1 MTHASV
7 RREYIVDVIDASHRG
22 RASDVSFVASNS
34 MFHDPE
40 LSVWNVM
47 GSSPNKVSPC
57 TSLSSLPNLT
67 STTGMLTVCLL
78 VMMHEK
84 SSNAFMGARLLM
96 DRAHEYD
103 RLDEAFLADLRLI
116 LIATYLKNTAKI
128 CTKISLSGESPII
141 TS

>member
-1 MTHASV
+1 
-7 RREYIVDVIDASHRG
+7 
-22 RASDVSFVASNS
+22 

-78 VMMHEK
+78 VMMMHEK
-84 SSNAFMGARLLM
+84 SSNAFMGVRLLM

>member
-1 MTHASV
+1 MNAFVS
-7 RREYIVDVIDASHRG
+7 

-78 VMMHEK
+78 VMMMHEK
-84 SSNAFMGARLLM
+84 SSNAFMGVRPLM

-103 RLDEAFLADLRLI
+103 RLDEAFLAGLRLI
-116 LIATYLKNTAKI
+116 LTATYLKKHSQNLHEDIFILRKSHHHVL
-128 CTKISLSGESPII
+128 K
-141 TS
+141 

>member
-1 MTHASV
+1 
-7 RREYIVDVIDASHRG
+7 
-22 RASDVSFVASNS
+22 

-84 SSNAFMGARLLM
+84 SSNAFMGAHLLM

-116 LIATYLKNTAKI
+116 LIATYLEKHSQNLHEDIFIRRKSHNHVLKNRTFA
-128 CTKISLSGESPII
+128 G
-141 TS
+141 

>member
-1 MTHASV
+1 MLPTG
-7 RREYIVDVIDASHRG
+7 G

-47 GSSPNKVSPC
+47 GSSLNKVSPC

-78 VMMHEK
+78 VMMHER
-84 SSNAFMGARLLM
+84 SSNAFVLVRPLM

-128 CTKISLSGESPII
+128 CPKISLSGESPII

>member
-1 MTHASV
+1 
-7 RREYIVDVIDASHRG
+7 
-22 RASDVSFVASNS
+22 

-78 VMMHEK
+78 VMTMHEK

-116 LIATYLKNTAKI
+116 LIAIYLKNTAKI
-128 CTKISLSGESPII
+128 CTKIFLSGESPII
-141 TS
+141 TF

>member
-1 MTHASV
+1 MLPTG
-7 RREYIVDVIDASHRG
+7 G

-47 GSSPNKVSPC
+47 GSSPQQSVS
-57 TSLSSLPNLT
+57 LHLVVVVAELD
-67 STTGMLTVCLL
+67 LYDRHVDRLL
-78 VMMHEK
+78 AGDDAER
-84 SSNAFMGARLLM
+84 SSNAFVLVRPLM

-103 RLDEAFLADLRLI
+103 RLDEAFLAGLRLI
-116 LIATYLKNTAKI
+116 LTATYLKNTAKI
-128 CTKISLSGESPII
+128 CTKISLSDESPII

>member
-1 MTHASV
+1 MLPTG
-7 RREYIVDVIDASHRG
+7 G

-78 VMMHEK
+78 VMMHER
-84 SSNAFMGARLLM
+84 SSNAFVLVRPLM

-116 LIATYLKNTAKI
+116 LTATYLKKTQPKSARRYFYPAKV
-128 CTKISLSGESPII
+128 P
-141 TS
+141 

>member
-1 MTHASV
+1 MNAFV
-7 RREYIVDVIDASHRG
+7 P
-22 RASDVSFVASNS
+22 RASGVSFVASNS

-57 TSLSSLPNLT
+57 TSLSSLSNLT

-78 VMMHEK
+78 VMTMHEK

-103 RLDEAFLADLRLI
+103 RLDETFLADLRLI

>member
-1 MTHASV
+1 MNAFV
-7 RREYIVDVIDASHRG
+7 P
-22 RASDVSFVASNS
+22 RASGVSFVASNS

-84 SSNAFMGARLLM
+84 SSNAFMGVRPLM

-128 CTKISLSGESPII
+128 CTDIFIRRKSHNHVLKNRTFAG
-141 TS
+141 

>member
-1 MTHASV
+1 
-7 RREYIVDVIDASHRG
+7 
-22 RASDVSFVASNS
+22 

-84 SSNAFMGARLLM
+84 SSNAFMGAHLLM
-96 DRAHEYD
+96 DRAHEYDIFNRTKRYRKAATRYD

-116 LIATYLKNTAKI
+116 LIATYLEKHSQNLHEDI
-128 CTKISLSGESPII
+128 FIRRSPII
-141 TS
+141 TF

>member
-1 MTHASV
+1 
-7 RREYIVDVIDASHRG
+7 
-22 RASDVSFVASNS
+22 

-47 GSSPNKVSPC
+47 GSSSPNKVSPC

-78 VMMHEK
+78 VMMMHER
-84 SSNAFMGARLLM
+84 SSNAFMGVRPLM

-103 RLDEAFLADLRLI
+103 RLDEAFPPTPAHPHRHLPEKHSQNLHEDIFIRRKSHNHV
-116 LIATYLKNTAKI
+116 LKNRTF
-128 CTKISLSGESPII
+128 TG
-141 TS
+141 

>member
-1 MTHASV
+1 
-7 RREYIVDVIDASHRG
+7 
-22 RASDVSFVASNS
+22 

-84 SSNAFMGARLLM
+84 SSNTFMGARLLM

>member
-1 MTHASV
+1 MLPTG
-7 RREYIVDVIDASHRG
+7 G

-40 LSVWNVM
+40 LSVWNAM
-47 GSSPNKVSPC
+47 GSSPPPNKVSPC
-57 TSLSSLPNLT
+57 TSLSSLLNLT

-78 VMMHEK
+78 VMMHER
-84 SSNAFMGARLLM
+84 SSNAFVLVRPLM

-103 RLDEAFLADLRLI
+103 RLDEAFLAGLRLI
-116 LIATYLKNTAKI
+116 LTATYLKNTAKI

>member
-1 MTHASV
+1 
-7 RREYIVDVIDASHRG
+7 
-22 RASDVSFVASNS
+22 

-78 VMMHEK
+78 VMMHER
-84 SSNAFMGARLLM
+84 SSNAFMGVRPLM

-116 LIATYLKNTAKI
+116 LIDTYLKNTAKI
-128 CTKISLSGESPII
+128 CTKIFLSGESPII